1 MPTYDYLCKSCEE
14 EFEFFHSIKAEPLTK
29 CPSCETEALQRLIGT
44 GAGIIFKG
52 SGFYQTD
59 YKNSKEEKSKPS
71 QKEGSKKDS
80 SPAETKTTSSGSSE
94 ASSKNGTNSGGESA
108 KT

>member
-14 EFEFFHSIKAEPLTK
+14 EFEIFHSIMADPLTK
-29 CPSCETEALQRLIGT
+29 CPSCEKDSLERLIGV

-59 YKNSKEEKSKPS
+59 YKNSSEKKPESAHKEEKKKESGTSESK
-71 QKEGSKKDS
+71 
-80 SPAETKTTSSGSSE
+80 AAASGSSE
-94 ASSKNGTNSGGESA
+94 SKSETKSKNGNGSTV
-108 KT
+108 